1 MYFPNLIWKQFRL
14 CEVLFVDN
22 SLIYTNIN
30 NFVEQIK

>member
-1 MYFPNLIWKQFRL
+1 MYFPNLIQKQFRL

-30 NFVEQIK
+30 DFVKQAK